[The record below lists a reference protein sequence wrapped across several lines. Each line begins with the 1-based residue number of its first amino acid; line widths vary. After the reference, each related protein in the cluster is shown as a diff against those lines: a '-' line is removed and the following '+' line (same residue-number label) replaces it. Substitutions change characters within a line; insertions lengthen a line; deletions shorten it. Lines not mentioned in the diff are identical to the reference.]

1 MLALSDSE
9 TLNELETDWLVETEA
24 LVLCDSLSETE
35 ALMLALNDSDALF
48 ESEID
53 WLVEIEA
60 LVLCDSETD
69 VETD

>member
-1 MLALSDSE
+1 MLTDSLSDVDSLIETEAETLVEALSDSD
-9 TLNELETDWLVETEA
+9 TLI
-24 LVLCDSLSETE
+24 
-35 ALMLALNDSDALF
+35 

>member
-1 MLALSDSE
+1 MLALSDSDM
-9 TLNELETDWLVETEA
+9 LNEP
-24 LVLCDSLSETE
+24 
-35 ALMLALNDSDALF
+35 
-48 ESEID
+48 EID